1 MFILCAA
8 FIPPAW
14 AAEEILVSGDKRT
27 ALAVTV
33 YNGDL
38 ALVRDS
44 RMISFPSGASNL
56 AFTDISTRLQP
67 ETAVLRSGSG
77 DFHVIEQIFDF
88 DVVSRQSL
96 LAASVGEKVTIVK
109 VNPATGEEN
118 KIRAKVLSIENGVV
132 LDIKGEITTDI
143 PGRLVFD
150 SFPDGLRTKPTLMV
164 VVDAVATASDSADL
178 SYLTGGLTWRADY
191 VAELNADTTAIDL
204 SAWAT
209 VTNTAGTD
217 FPEATLKLIAGDINR
232 AAPAPEMM
240 RAMAMESRSQVMA
253 DDVREESLAAFHLY
267 SIDRPVTLI
276 NQQIK
281 QLSLLSVSRV
291 AVHTDLVSRG
301 DNFALR
307 GSMNGQLRTAQAAR
321 SLVFY
326 NTEEQGLGTPLPS
339 GTVRVYGQDSSGALQ
354 LLGEDGLSHT
364 PVGQEA
370 RVTLGRDFDVK
381 VEREQTEFL
390 RASDSITISAH
401 KITVSNAKNEPV
413 TVRVVEAMQGDW
425 EVIEESAPHTK
436 IQASAEWQ
444 VDVPAGSSAEVAYRA
459 RVRF

>member
-1 MFILCAA
+1 MA
-8 FIPPAW
+8 
-14 AAEEILVSGDKRT
+14 
-27 ALAVTV
+27 
-33 YNGDL
+33 
-38 ALVRDS
+38 
-44 RMISFPSGASNL
+44 
-56 AFTDISTRLQP
+56 
-67 ETAVLRSGSG
+67 
-77 DFHVIEQIFDF
+77 
-88 DVVSRQSL
+88 
-96 LAASVGEKVTIVK
+96 
-109 VNPATGEEN
+109 
-118 KIRAKVLSIENGVV
+118 
-132 LDIKGEITTDI
+132 
-143 PGRLVFD
+143 
-150 SFPDGLRTKPTLMV
+150 

-178 SYLTGGLTWRADY
+178 SYLTSGLTWRADY

-267 SIDRPVTLI
+267 SIDSPVTLI

-307 GSMNGQLRTAQAAR
+307 RSMNGQLRTAQAAR